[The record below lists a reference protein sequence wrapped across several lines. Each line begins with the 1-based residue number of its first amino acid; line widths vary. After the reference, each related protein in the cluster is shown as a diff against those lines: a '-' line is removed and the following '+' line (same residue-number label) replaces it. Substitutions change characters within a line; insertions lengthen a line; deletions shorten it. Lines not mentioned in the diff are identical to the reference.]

1 MCWGEVWG
9 LAMEQLLQFEFI
21 LMDNYMFITTQ
32 IAENRRSS
40 SPSAETPVRDGHC
53 AYLNKRKMGSNS
65 QKACMIA

>member
-1 MCWGEVWG
+1 
-9 LAMEQLLQFEFI
+9 MEQLLQFEFI